1 MLEFSPIPTAIL
13 QWNKVL
19 HINPAGRA
27 LLGQEDAE
35 QAFTRLILGWTNSE
49 TNEEIGRKRIT
60 AWKKQAEKISIT
72 QKSWLRSQ
80 GTWRRRNSRTLAL
93 EVKAWAIPLTG
104 GDGTQIT
111 FTEITQKIPTEQ
123 SNQEEE
129 EQIRLAIESGAVG
142 IWNLDPETGRIQCS
156 KRTKEIYGLH
166 RSSNFNYASFLRL
179 LHPEDRAR
187 TDRAIQQSLN
197 PESSG
202 EFGSDYRV
210 LYPDGKV
217 RWIAATGH
225 AFFSDFSGQ
234 RKATRLIGIALDI
247 TELRQ
252 TDASLLQTEKLAI
265 TGRLAASLAHEINN
279 PLEAMTNL
287 LYLLQDDSLKE
298 DQRKYVRMAEQE
310 LARVIDIAVQT
321 LRFYHDPSAP
331 VQCNVAE
338 IIDSAIA
345 PLEGRM
351 AASSIEVQRRYRQ
364 KAPVLG
370 AREELRQ
377 VLVNLLLNAM
387 NAMPYGGR
395 LLVRTKEAT
404 NWKTGRKGVRLTV
417 ADSGHGMNY
426 ATMKRIFEPFFTT
439 RASVGTGLG
448 LWLCSGIVQKHGGE
462 IRVKS
467 RQTAGRSGTVFSIF
481 LPFDRRR

>member
-19 HINPAGRA
+19 HINPAGCA
-27 LLGQEDAE
+27 LLGPEDAE
-35 QAFTRLILGWTNSE
+35 EVFQRSILGESDSE
-49 TNEEIGRKRIT
+49 GNEEVRNKRIA
-60 AWKKQAEKISIT
+60 AWKKHAERISIPENG
-72 QKSWLRSQ
+72 WAPSQ
-80 GTWRRRNSRTLAL
+80 DTWKPCNNRTLTL
-93 EVKAWAIPLTG
+93 QVEAWAIPLTG

-111 FTEITQKIPTEQ
+111 FTDTTSQIPAEP
-123 SNQEEE
+123 SNEEEE

-142 IWNLDPETGRIQCS
+142 IWDLDPDTGTIQCS
-156 KRTKEIYGLH
+156 KRTKEIYSLH
-166 RSSNFNYASFLRL
+166 WSSNFNYASFLRV
-179 LHPEDRAR
+179 LHPEDRTR

-197 PESSG
+197 PDGSG
-202 EFGSDYRV
+202 EFGSDFRV
-210 LYPDGKV
+210 LSPDGKV

-225 AFFSDFSGQ
+225 AFFSAVSGR

-247 TELRQ
+247 TDLRQ
-252 TDASLLQTEKLAI
+252 TDASLLQTEKLAV

-279 PLEAMTNL
+279 PLEAITNL
-287 LYLLQDDSLKE
+287 LYLLQEGSLEE
-298 DQRKYVRMAEQE
+298 DQRSYVKMAEQE

-321 LRFYHDPSAP
+321 LRFYHDPGAP
-331 VQCNVAE
+331 IQCDVAE

-345 PLEGRM
+345 PLAGRM
-351 AASSIEVQRRYRQ
+351 AASNIEVQRRYRQ
-364 KAPVLG
+364 KAHVLG
-370 AREELRQ
+370 ARRELRQ
-377 VLVNLLLNAM
+377 VLVNVVLNAM
-387 NAMPYGGR
+387 NAMQQGGR

-404 NWKTGRKGVRLTV
+404 NWKTGRKGVRLTI
-417 ADSGHGMNY
+417 ADTGHGMNHS
-426 ATMKRIFEPFFTT
+426 TMKRIFEPFFTT